1 MPFGMILSETG
12 ETPVA
17 QEDACCKSLNSSPGQ
32 HCLPGAAYWQPAI
45 AKSGLQVTAMCPVHC
60 AAAACN
66 DAEHAEAA
74 YHFRPVSCDSCHPC
88 DAAAER
94 CTSAGCRTSNSWAS
108 TALGLVLPLCTCN
121 TPCLHRHEAAMSA
134 PYLHCCCA
142 AMRPGSSTTSFLSAW
157 PTLGGQARSKSR

>member
-17 QEDACCKSLNSSPGQ
+17 QEDACCKSLNSSTGQ

-74 YHFRPVSCDSCHPC
+74 YHFRLSAVTHATHVMLRQSAAPVQ
-88 DAAAER
+88 AAEP
-94 CTSAGCRTSNSWAS
+94 AIHGPAQPW
-108 TALGLVLPLCTCN
+108 GLYSHCAPATP
-121 TPCLHRHEAAMSA
+121 PCLHRHEAAMSA